1 MVTCPNKSSKMWT
14 KLVNK
19 YGEDKAY
26 IYMNM
31 PNPAVIATDYGYKID
46 DTLLVDVNNLQ
57 VDSPI
62 SNLIPLLTDIVE
74 IIDYNDL
81 EIVENNNPFI
91 SDDKIAFTKKVIEED
106 DEDIKKLLNV
116 TSLNMSIRDW
126 LVDNDL
132 DTIFKLNPNLTYIT
146 DSGEIHK
153 TLLENNIIVND
164 ETTEVYDEIYDMF
177 DNQEVVSFEK
187 RKSEW
192 LLDIIDNDTNTTNK
206 AIAKLLL
213 KKLKYVYDTKVNN
226 TEESSYVDSINIK
239 EANSF
244 LFLQEFLS
252 NILSHVFNT
261 KNPNNAEKNFI
272 KEMSSLYSRYNNTED
287 FDLNDIKSFVID
299 TLLNKELQQELNDIN
314 IETELF
320 TSANKLLQ
328 YEVNNKGTLLNTTF
342 TTIFKYLNSDSLF
355 ENIHKNKEFR
365 KIQQQVNDID
375 TTMKVLKYMELNNIT
390 IYNDNVFTN
399 YVQSLTAKEQRQ
411 LYNLMNSE
419 TRYFEKSNLTPI
431 ISNLQKT
438 YNKLKLVKNI
448 ERRLNGNVVKIIPNL
463 KIDVVFNPES
473 NSLIFNKNKYIMTIN
488 NNIIYLNGKN
498 TNNIQDLTDYL
509 KSNFNMNVSFNGEVV
524 EEIKKP
530 ISDLDRKIQE
540 KIKEITNTPEEEIIN
555 QCNF

>member
-116 TSLNMSIRDW
+116 TSLNISIRDW

-328 YEVNNKGTLLNTTF
+328 YEVNNKRTLLNTTF

-530 ISDLDRKIQE
+530 LSDLDRKIQE

>member
-57 VDSPI
+57 VNSPI

-106 DEDIKKLLNV
+106 DENIKKLLNV

-226 TEESSYVDSINIK
+226 IEESSYVDSINIK

-299 TLLNKELQQELNDIN
+299 TLLNKELQQELNDIDV
-314 IETELF
+314 ETEIF

>member
-226 TEESSYVDSINIK
+226 IEESSYVDSINIK

-299 TLLNKELQQELNDIN
+299 TLLNKELQQELNDIDV
-314 IETELF
+314 ETELF

>member
-106 DEDIKKLLNV
+106 DENIKKLLNV

>member
-116 TSLNMSIRDW
+116 TSLNISIRDW

-226 TEESSYVDSINIK
+226 IEESSYVDSINIK

-299 TLLNKELQQELNDIN
+299 TLLNKELQQELNDIDV
-314 IETELF
+314 ETELF

>member
-116 TSLNMSIRDW
+116 TSLNISIRDW

-226 TEESSYVDSINIK
+226 IEESSYVDSINIK

>member
-57 VDSPI
+57 VDLPI
-62 SNLIPLLTDIVE
+62 SNLIPLLADIVE

-81 EIVENNNPFI
+81 EILENNNPFI

-314 IETELF
+314 IEAELF
-320 TSANKLLQ
+320 TSTNKLLQ

>member
-116 TSLNMSIRDW
+116 TSLNISIRDW

-226 TEESSYVDSINIK
+226 IEESSYVDSINIK

-530 ISDLDRKIQE
+530 LSDLDRKIQE

>member
-226 TEESSYVDSINIK
+226 IEESSYVDSINIK

-299 TLLNKELQQELNDIN
+299 TLLNKELQQELNDIDV
-314 IETELF
+314 ETEIF

>member
-116 TSLNMSIRDW
+116 TSLNISIRDW

-530 ISDLDRKIQE
+530 LSDLDRKIQE

>member
-116 TSLNMSIRDW
+116 TSLNISIRDW

>member
-116 TSLNMSIRDW
+116 TSLNISIRDW

-226 TEESSYVDSINIK
+226 IEESSYVDSINIK

-314 IETELF
+314 IETEIF

>member
-1 MVTCPNKSSKMWT
+1 
-14 KLVNK
+14 
-19 YGEDKAY
+19 
-26 IYMNM
+26 
-31 PNPAVIATDYGYKID
+31 
-46 DTLLVDVNNLQ
+46 
-57 VDSPI
+57 
-62 SNLIPLLTDIVE
+62 
-74 IIDYNDL
+74 
-81 EIVENNNPFI
+81 
-91 SDDKIAFTKKVIEED
+91 
-106 DEDIKKLLNV
+106 
-116 TSLNMSIRDW
+116 
-126 LVDNDL
+126 
-132 DTIFKLNPNLTYIT
+132 
-146 DSGEIHK
+146 
-153 TLLENNIIVND
+153 
-164 ETTEVYDEIYDMF
+164 MF

-272 KEMSSLYSRYNNTED
+272 REMSSLYSRYNNTED

-342 TTIFKYLNSDSLF
+342 TTVFKYLNSDSLF

>member
-106 DEDIKKLLNV
+106 DENIKKLLNV
-116 TSLNMSIRDW
+116 TSLNISIRDW

>member
-116 TSLNMSIRDW
+116 ASLNMSIRDW

-530 ISDLDRKIQE
+530 LSDLDRKIQE

>member
-91 SDDKIAFTKKVIEED
+91 SDDKIAFMKKVIEED
-106 DEDIKKLLNV
+106 DENIKKLLNV

-226 TEESSYVDSINIK
+226 IEESSYVDSINIK

-287 FDLNDIKSFVID
+287 FDLNDIESFVID

>member
-116 TSLNMSIRDW
+116 TSLNISIRDW

-299 TLLNKELQQELNDIN
+299 TLLNKELQQELNDIDV
-314 IETELF
+314 ETEIF

-530 ISDLDRKIQE
+530 LSDLDRKIQE

>member
-26 IYMNM
+26 VYMNM

-46 DTLLVDVNNLQ
+46 DTLLVDVSNLQ
-57 VDSPI
+57 VDTPI

-81 EIVENNNPFI
+81 EIIENNNPFI
-91 SDDKIAFTKKVIEED
+91 SDDKIAFMKKVIEED
-106 DEDIKKLLNV
+106 DEDVKKLLNV

-126 LVDNDL
+126 LEDNDL

-146 DSGEIHK
+146 DSEEIRK
-153 TLLENNIIVND
+153 TLLENNIIVNN

-177 DNQEVVSFEK
+177 ESQEVVSFEK

-272 KEMSSLYSRYNNTED
+272 KEMSSLYSRYNNTEN

-299 TLLNKELQQELNDIN
+299 TLLNKELQQELNGIN

-320 TSANKLLQ
+320 TSTNKLLQ
-328 YEVNNKGTLLNTTF
+328 YEVNNKSTLLNTTF
-342 TTIFKYLNSDSLF
+342 TTIFKYLNSDNLF

-365 KIQQQVNDID
+365 KIQQQVNDIN
-375 TTMKVLKYMELNNIT
+375 TTIKILKYMELNNIT
-390 IYNDNVFTN
+390 TYNDNVFTN
-399 YVQSLTAKEQRQ
+399 YVQSLTAREQRQ

-431 ISNLQKT
+431 ISNLQKI
-438 YNKLKLVKNI
+438 YNKLKLVKNV

-463 KIDVVFNPES
+463 KIDVIFNPES
-473 NSLIFNKNKYIMTIN
+473 NSLVFNKNKYIMIIKN
-488 NNIIYLNGKN
+488 SIIYLNGKN
-498 TNNIQDLTDYL
+498 TDNIQDLIDYL
-509 KSNFNMNVSFNGEVV
+509 KSNFNMNVSFNGEIV

-530 ISDLDRKIQE
+530 LSDLDRKIQD

>member
-116 TSLNMSIRDW
+116 ASLNMSIRDW

>member
-106 DEDIKKLLNV
+106 DENIKKLLNV
-116 TSLNMSIRDW
+116 ASLNMSIRDW

-342 TTIFKYLNSDSLF
+342 TTVFKYLNSDSLF

>member
-31 PNPAVIATDYGYKID
+31 PNPAVIVTDYGYKID

-116 TSLNMSIRDW
+116 TSLNISIRDW

>member
-106 DEDIKKLLNV
+106 DENIKKLLNV
-116 TSLNMSIRDW
+116 ASLNMSIRDW